1 MESLHNMTIFFQNK
15 CLNRNLSNFYKYS
28 RHFST
33 KNCYMRSKMGA
44 VKYITCQRELNIE
57 GLRRFTNLCNLTGVN
72 ISFSEMKYTS
82 FITSTKFPGQYKT
95 SDINNS
101 FPTVCMIMG
110 SRSFFSGQQ
119 TCKYQRDV
127 NDSDNT
133 DEHEDKVEDFE
144 KEEYDDMVQR
154 LLHLPEMG
162 HQVLV
167 VQPCVKWGSAKKHST
182 TPELQLAEA
191 VALVGTLPKW
201 KVVDKV
207 SDPSTWP

>member
-1 MESLHNMTIFFQNK
+1 MVIFFRIK
-15 CLNRNLSNFYKYS
+15 CLNRNLPNFYKYG

-33 KNCYMRSKMGA
+33 KNCYVRSKMGTQ
-44 VKYITCQRELNIE
+44 KYITCERELNVE
-57 GLRRFTNLCNLTGVN
+57 GYRRFINMRNLTSVN
-72 ISFSEMKYTS
+72 ILFSEMKYFS
-82 FITSTKFPGQYKT
+82 FIASTKFPGQYKT
-95 SDINNS
+95 SNIKSS

-110 SRSFFSGQQ
+110 SRSFVSGEH
-119 TCKYQRDV
+119 TWTYQKNV
-127 NDSDNT
+127 NDSEKNIN
-133 DEHEDKVEDFE
+133 EHEEVEDFE
-144 KEEYDDMVQR
+144 EEEYDDMFRR

-167 VQPCVKWGSAKKHST
+167 VQPYIKWGSAKKRNT

-207 SDPSTWP
+207 SDTSTWPLCSF